1 MEKAEYK
8 SCLEDA
14 VYELERLLPLYNS
27 HERAEEI
34 SMQYDPA
41 RCHEFAIIEHDLP
54 RDEFLLQCQFTAL
67 ATQVTA
73 GHIASIWGELHFQ
86 D

>member
-1 MEKAEYK
+1 MEKGHK

-14 VYELERLLPLYNS
+14 VDELERLLPLYNS
-27 HERAEEI
+27 HEWAEEI

-41 RCHEFAIIEHDLP
+41 RCREFEFIEHGLP
-54 RDEFLLQCQFTAL
+54 RNELLLQCQFTAL
-67 ATQVTA
+67 WTQVTA